1 MTERRVR
8 QRLLLAAL
16 LLVAQTVLA
25 WHAPSHIFD
34 SHRDA
39 VAQHDCEALH
49 GHGMAA
55 APSLFVAPVPVA
67 ARAALDAGPAR
78 PAHQTVSRSHPAR
91 APPRFS

>member
-34 SHRDA
+34 THRDA

-55 APSLFVAPVPVA
+55 APALFVAPAPA
-67 ARAALDAGPAR
+67 TAGAALEAGPVRA
-78 PAHQTVSRSHPAR
+78 PHQTVSRTHPAR